1 MKDSE
6 NLEEHGKNCAVDS
19 AKVEARLRNEEDAR
33 QQIQNDKAG
42 RNQKCHN
49 AEAAL
54 FAAKPGLGGTR
65 IGTFLTPG
73 HENTRFGRVRLRPM
87 ASFGQFL
94 VQQCWPN
101 WANLGV
107 HGVLCL
113 CVCGCWFHGVVV
125 GGGFTVCGVLVWRCG
140 CCRPRDRPALPGT
153 AALLSTGPSLLR
165 WTAPLFFLP
174 PGLCRE
180 LVAAVQG
187 CGCPMGVWASLW
199 SFCAKNVICGGRG
212 NNVRNSGPPL
222 LD

>member
-6 NLEEHGKNCAVDS
+6 NLEEHGK
-19 AKVEARLRNEEDAR
+19 KLRSR
-33 QQIQNDKAG
+33 QRQSGSRTQERRRRNDNAG

-54 FAAKPGLGGTR
+54 FAAKPGLGGAR
-65 IGTFLTPG
+65 IGTLFTP
-73 HENTRFGRVRLRPM
+73 TRILALGESDTGQWSSLANFWSNNVGRSGPIWVCM
-87 ASFGQFL
+87 
-94 VQQCWPN
+94 VC
-101 WANLGV
+101 
-107 HGVLCL
+107 
-113 CVCGCWFHGVVV
+113 CVCACVGV
-125 GGGFTVCGVLVWRCG
+125 GFTVWLWVVVSRCVGVGLAVWLLPSPGPSRSPQD
-140 CCRPRDRPALPGT
+140 RRSPLHLTLSSPLDRP
-153 AALLSTGPSLLR
+153 S
-165 WTAPLFFLP
+165 LFFLP

-199 SFCAKNVICGGRG
+199 SFCAKNVMCGGRG